1 MCERFGE
8 DKLCVSKLCEDK
20 LCVSKLCDG
29 KLCASDL
36 VRTSGVCVCVCEQVV

>member
-36 VRTSGVCVCVCEQVV
+36 VRTSGVCVYVCEQVV